1 MGIQRSSLK
10 FLIYYLKISWA
21 IMLDRMILPS
31 HDVFLNVFLLIIGLL
46 FIFFG
51 TGILRILSSILF
63 AILLGYLFFIE
74 SIKIFNSQIL
84 ALLIA
89 FIGMIIGGLIGF
101 LILRLS
107 IALIGGIIISEYL
120 SKILDLNVLQT
131 FIIFILISIVLY
143 IVSREILVLA
153 TVFLGGFMIFYSLI
167 GLGFNMFI
175 SAVISL
181 ILFILGLVFQLKR

>member
-1 MGIQRSSLK
+1 
-10 FLIYYLKISWA
+10 
-21 IMLDRMILPS
+21 MILPS

-63 AILLGYLFFIE
+63 AIILGYLFFIE

>member
-1 MGIQRSSLK
+1 M
-10 FLIYYLKISWA
+10 
-21 IMLDRMILPS
+21 DRMILPS

-63 AILLGYLFFIE
+63 AIILGYLFFIE

-143 IVSREILVLA
+143 IVSREILILA

>member
-1 MGIQRSSLK
+1 
-10 FLIYYLKISWA
+10 
-21 IMLDRMILPS
+21 MILPS

-63 AILLGYLFFIE
+63 AIILGYLFFIE

-175 SAVISL
+175 SAVLSL

>member
-1 MGIQRSSLK
+1 
-10 FLIYYLKISWA
+10 
-21 IMLDRMILPS
+21 MILPS

-120 SKILDLNVLQT
+120 SKILDLNALQT

>member
-1 MGIQRSSLK
+1 
-10 FLIYYLKISWA
+10 
-21 IMLDRMILPS
+21 MILPS

-120 SKILDLNVLQT
+120 SKILDLNTLQT

-175 SAVISL
+175 SAVLSL

>member
-1 MGIQRSSLK
+1 
-10 FLIYYLKISWA
+10 
-21 IMLDRMILPS
+21 MILPS

-63 AILLGYLFFIE
+63 AIILGYLFFIE

-143 IVSREILVLA
+143 IVSREILILA

>member
-1 MGIQRSSLK
+1 
-10 FLIYYLKISWA
+10 
-21 IMLDRMILPS
+21 MLDRMILPS

-63 AILLGYLFFIE
+63 AIILGYLFFIE

>member
-1 MGIQRSSLK
+1 
-10 FLIYYLKISWA
+10 
-21 IMLDRMILPS
+21 MILPS
-31 HDVFLNVFLLIIGLL
+31 HDVFLNIFLLIIGLL

>member
-1 MGIQRSSLK
+1 
-10 FLIYYLKISWA
+10 
-21 IMLDRMILPS
+21 MLDRMILPS
-31 HDVFLNVFLLIIGLL
+31 HDVFLNIFLLIIGLL

>member
-1 MGIQRSSLK
+1 
-10 FLIYYLKISWA
+10 
-21 IMLDRMILPS
+21 MLDRMILPS

>member
-1 MGIQRSSLK
+1 
-10 FLIYYLKISWA
+10 
-21 IMLDRMILPS
+21 MILPS

-63 AILLGYLFFIE
+63 AIILGYLFFIE

-120 SKILDLNVLQT
+120 SKILDLNALQT

>member
-1 MGIQRSSLK
+1 
-10 FLIYYLKISWA
+10 
-21 IMLDRMILPS
+21 MILPS

-63 AILLGYLFFIE
+63 AIILGYLFFIE

-167 GLGFNMFI
+167 DLGFNMFI

>member
-1 MGIQRSSLK
+1 
-10 FLIYYLKISWA
+10 
-21 IMLDRMILPS
+21 MILPS
-31 HDVFLNVFLLIIGLL
+31 HDVFLNIFLLIIGLL

-120 SKILDLNVLQT
+120 SKILDLNALQT

>member
-1 MGIQRSSLK
+1 
-10 FLIYYLKISWA
+10 
-21 IMLDRMILPS
+21 MILPS

>member
-1 MGIQRSSLK
+1 M
-10 FLIYYLKISWA
+10 
-21 IMLDRMILPS
+21 MLDRMILPS

>member
-1 MGIQRSSLK
+1 
-10 FLIYYLKISWA
+10 
-21 IMLDRMILPS
+21 MLDRMILPS
-31 HDVFLNVFLLIIGLL
+31 HDVFLNIFLLIIGLL

-63 AILLGYLFFIE
+63 AIILGYLFFIE
-74 SIKIFNSQIL
+74 SIKIFSSQIL

-120 SKILDLNVLQT
+120 SKILDLNTLQT

-175 SAVISL
+175 SAVLSL

>member
-1 MGIQRSSLK
+1 
-10 FLIYYLKISWA
+10 
-21 IMLDRMILPS
+21 MILPS

-63 AILLGYLFFIE
+63 AIILGYLFFIE
-74 SIKIFNSQIL
+74 SIKIFSSQIL